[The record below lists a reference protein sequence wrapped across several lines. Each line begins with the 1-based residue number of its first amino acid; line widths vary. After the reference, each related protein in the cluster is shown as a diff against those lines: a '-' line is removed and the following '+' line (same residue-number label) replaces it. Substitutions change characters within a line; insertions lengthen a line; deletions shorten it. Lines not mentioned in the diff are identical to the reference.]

1 MIYTV
6 DNNQYEVIIT
16 RKNNKNTYIRVK
28 EDLKIYVDTSH
39 FTTKI
44 EIKKLLDKNQE
55 YLLNM
60 INKQKNKLEKQKLF
74 YYLGNQY
81 NLIIM
86 PSKEV
91 ELYNDKIFYNDDKS
105 LEKWLKKQTENIFN
119 DLYLKQYNLF
129 HENIDYPK
137 LRIRKMT
144 TRWGVANK
152 KSNTVTLNSLLIKY
166 NEDII
171 NFVIIH
177 ELSHFVHF
185 NHSKKFWTLVEQYD
199 KNYKKHRKEL
209 KE

>member
-171 NFVIIH
+171 NNSRII
-177 ELSHFVHF
+177 SFCSF
-185 NHSKKFWTLVEQYD
+185 
-199 KNYKKHRKEL
+199 
-209 KE
+209 